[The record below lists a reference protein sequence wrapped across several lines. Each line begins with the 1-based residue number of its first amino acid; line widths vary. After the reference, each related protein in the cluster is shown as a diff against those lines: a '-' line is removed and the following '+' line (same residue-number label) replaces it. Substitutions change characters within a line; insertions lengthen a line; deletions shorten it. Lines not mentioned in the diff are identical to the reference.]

1 MKGLSYTDPSGN
13 QYAVSFQLTSE
24 RVGNPKHEASFDQL
38 SNYIILTDDLPKNTS
53 GETSNS
59 KNNRSIRVSTKE
71 KNSMFN
77 VAHEVGHTLGAALT
91 IDGKDNHAEEGLM
104 VKYLS
109 SKKRGN
115 YLDQKSI
122 NEIIEMGNGP
132 TEYSN

>member
-1 MKGLSYTDPSGN
+1 
-13 QYAVSFQLTSE
+13 
-24 RVGNPKHEASFDQL
+24 
-38 SNYIILTDDLPKNTS
+38 
-53 GETSNS
+53 
-59 KNNRSIRVSTKE
+59 
-71 KNSMFN
+71 MFN
-77 VAHEVGHTLGAALT
+77 VAHEIGHTLGAALT

-109 SKKRGN
+109 SKNRGN

>member
-1 MKGLSYTDPSGN
+1 
-13 QYAVSFQLTSE
+13 
-24 RVGNPKHEASFDQL
+24 
-38 SNYIILTDDLPKNTS
+38 
-53 GETSNS
+53 
-59 KNNRSIRVSTKE
+59 
-71 KNSMFN
+71 
-77 VAHEVGHTLGAALT
+77 
-91 IDGKDNHAEEGLM
+91 M